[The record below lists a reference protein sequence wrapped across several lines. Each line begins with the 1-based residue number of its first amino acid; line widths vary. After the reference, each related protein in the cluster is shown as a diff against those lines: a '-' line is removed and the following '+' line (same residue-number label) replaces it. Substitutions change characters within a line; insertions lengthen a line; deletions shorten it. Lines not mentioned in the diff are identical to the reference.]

1 MLAKGLVTEVR
12 ADTGID
18 VLTNVIFDVDVAML
32 GGVEIIIAATVV
44 IALEFSVIISYVLD
58 VVAGVII
65 CCESNIG
72 VDVFTDMNMF
82 FLTAPSEE
90 AMPSCCSKF
99 DCRPMAA
106 LDRPSVLQAWMP
118 SYQV

>member
-1 MLAKGLVTEVR
+1 MLVEGLVIEFTEITML
-12 ADTGID
+12 TGLMID
-18 VLTNVIFDVDVAML
+18 VDML
-32 GGVEIIIAATVV
+32 DCVEIIVVAAVV
-44 IALEFSVIISYVLD
+44 IDFEFSVLISYVLD

-90 AMPSCCSKF
+90 AMPSC
-99 DCRPMAA
+99 
-106 LDRPSVLQAWMP
+106 
-118 SYQV
+118 

>member
-1 MLAKGLVTEVR
+1 MLAKGLVIEVS

-18 VLTNVIFDVDVAML
+18 VLTNVIVGVDVAML
-32 GGVEIIIAATVV
+32 GGVEIIVVATAV
-44 IALEFSVIISYVLD
+44 IALEFSEIISYVLD
-58 VVAGVII
+58 AVAGAII

-90 AMPSCCSKF
+90 AMPSC
-99 DCRPMAA
+99 
-106 LDRPSVLQAWMP
+106 
-118 SYQV
+118 